1 MMHDQ
6 DLRFFLRLDAVEYPR
21 NPEHAW
27 VVSGQSYRGRYESLN
42 EALGATRRHV
52 RIFDPGAGARSAVL
66 YADQLE
72 PDPLPWKDADA
83 AGDNRS

>member
-42 EALGATRRHV
+42 EALGAGV
-52 RIFDPGAGARSAVL
+52 A
-66 YADQLE
+66 
-72 PDPLPWKDADA
+72 
-83 AGDNRS
+83 